1 MADAEWPGPIMRKGT
16 AIPQVQTLHEVLDS
30 GLIREWTC
38 AVDGGAFIGEW
49 STVMAGR
56 FQNVHAFEPCEK
68 SRNRLSSNVPANV
81 TVHAEALWHERDTV
95 DVLAPPKRSTLE
107 SRYVKPDEKGAV
119 QASPLDDLELQS
131 CGLIKL
137 DLEGAEY
144 FALLG
149 ARRTIERCK
158 PVIIVEMN
166 KRGRSNY
173 GLDGPMA
180 ADLLAQLGYQL
191 VYERP
196 PDMVY
201 QPKC

>member
-1 MADAEWPGPIMRKGT
+1 MRPAT
-16 AIPQVQTLHEVLDS
+16 AVLPVQTLHEVLDS
-30 GLIREWTC
+30 GLIRDWTC
-38 AVDGGAFIGEW
+38 AVDGGAFVGEW

-56 FQNVHAFEPCEK
+56 FAVVHAFEPCEK
-68 SRNRLSSNVPANV
+68 SRNRLTANAPANV

-107 SRYVKPDEKGAV
+107 SRYVKPAEKGAV
-119 QASPLDDLELQS
+119 QAVPLDELELQS

-166 KRGRSNY
+166 KRGRTNF
-173 GLDGPMA
+173 GLDGPLA
-180 ADLLAQLGYQL
+180 AELLAQFGYEL
-191 VYERP
+191 AYERP

-201 QPKC
+201 RPKC